1 MAMRASVM
9 LRFQP
14 AGSSL
19 WGLMAALPLLAA
31 ALPAQAQAIKPGAM
45 VPFDPTSPV
54 VRSQLQAVQT
64 DTVEQ
69 FDPVARAKALAKD
82 LPRRWSGTYLPKT
95 AGTAQSVR
103 LDLASL
109 TPVGQMLVIKG
120 TMTIGSLTSPVQ
132 GNINAKSD
140 QLDLLLLGDTAA
152 AGLEPGGVFQG
163 LQTFQLSDWES
174 PRLTNTGGKLQLTA
188 TARR

>member
-9 LRFQP
+9 FCSQP
-14 AGSSL
+14 I
-19 WGLMAALPLLAA
+19 GLSMRGLLAALPLLAA
-31 ALPAQAQAIKPGAM
+31 ALPAAAQSIKPGAM
-45 VPFDPTSPV
+45 VPFDPNSAS
-54 VRSQLQAVQT
+54 VRSQLEAVQT

-82 LPRRWSGTYLPKT
+82 LPRRWSGTYVPKT
-95 AGTAQSVR
+95 AGTAQTVR

-109 TPVGQMLVIKG
+109 TPIGQMLVIKG
-120 TMTIGSLTSPVQ
+120 TMTIGSFTSPVQ

-140 QLDLLLLGDTAA
+140 QLDLLLLGDTASV
-152 AGLEPGGVFQG
+152 GLEPGGMFQG

-174 PRLTNTGGKLQLTA
+174 PRLTNAGGKLQLTA
-188 TARR
+188 TSRR

>member
-1 MAMRASVM
+1 MRASVM
-9 LRFQP
+9 SRVQP

-19 WGLMAALPLLAA
+19 RGLLAALPLLAA
-31 ALPAQAQAIKPGAM
+31 ALPVQAQAIKPGAM
-45 VPFDPTSPV
+45 VPFDPTGAA

-82 LPRRWSGTYLPKT
+82 LPRRWSGTYLANA
-95 AGTAQSVR
+95 AGSPQTVR

-109 TPVGQMLVIKG
+109 TPIGQMLVIRG
-120 TMTIGSLTSPVQ
+120 TMTIGSLTTPFQ

-140 QLDLLLLGDTAA
+140 QLDLLLLGDTTAV
-152 AGLEPGGVFQG
+152 GLEPGGMFQG

-174 PRLTNTGGKLQLTA
+174 PRLTNAGGKLRLTA

>member
-1 MAMRASVM
+1 
-9 LRFQP
+9 
-14 AGSSL
+14 
-19 WGLMAALPLLAA
+19 MAALPLLAA

>member
-1 MAMRASVM
+1 MRASVM
-9 LRFQP
+9 SRVQP

-19 WGLMAALPLLAA
+19 RGLLAALPLLAS
-31 ALPAQAQAIKPGAM
+31 ALPVQAQAIKPGAM
-45 VPFDPTSPV
+45 VPFDPTGAA

-82 LPRRWSGTYLPKT
+82 LPRRWSGTYLANA
-95 AGTAQSVR
+95 AGTPQTVR

-109 TPVGQMLVIKG
+109 TPIGQMLVIRG
-120 TMTIGSLTSPVQ
+120 TMTIGSLTTPFQ

-140 QLDLLLLGDTAA
+140 QLDLLLLGDTTAV
-152 AGLEPGGVFQG
+152 GLEPGGMFQG

-174 PRLTNTGGKLQLTA
+174 PRLTNAGGKLRLTA

>member
-1 MAMRASVM
+1 MRTSVM

-19 WGLMAALPLLAA
+19 LGLLAALPLLAA